1 MAKKRRKPL
10 DISDRK
16 DYNNRINPKALREK
30 LPAPRHSCQR
40 ADGTG
45 CNRPQEN
52 EELRTAFSS
61 AVPNHRRSGPV
72 TRRNEVDRFSRSDS
86 GGTVGY
92 FVSPRLF
99 SSQEESSRF
108 YFPFFGGG
116 ENRRWLCR
124 GFAIHQSDFIG
135 QEYAVTRLLA
145 IIRFSLAAP
154 LGSSASIHQ

>member
-1 MAKKRRKPL
+1 MRPPFPARCK
-10 DISDRK
+10 IT
-16 DYNNRINPKALREK
+16 AG
-30 LPAPRHSCQR
+30 PAPLSAAMKWIAF
-40 ADGTG
+40 ADPI
-45 CNRPQEN
+45 RVEPW
-52 EELRTAFSS
+52 
-61 AVPNHRRSGPV
+61 
-72 TRRNEVDRFSRSDS
+72 DI
-86 GGTVGY
+86 

>member
-1 MAKKRRKPL
+1 M
-10 DISDRK
+10 
-16 DYNNRINPKALREK
+16 
-30 LPAPRHSCQR
+30 
-40 ADGTG
+40 
-45 CNRPQEN
+45 
-52 EELRTAFSS
+52 RTAFSS
-61 AVPNHRRSGPV
+61 AVPNHRRPGPV
-72 TRRNEVDRFSRSDS
+72 IRRMEWVAVRPDP

-154 LGSSASIHQ
+154 LESSASIHQ

>member
-10 DISDRK
+10 DIAGRK
-16 DYNNRINPKALREK
+16 GYNNRINPKALREK

-52 EELRTAFSS
+52 EECGPPFPARCQITA
-61 AVPNHRRSGPV
+61 GPAPLPAAMKWIALADPI
-72 TRRNEVDRFSRSDS
+72 R
-86 GGTVGY
+86 VGY
-92 FVSPRLF
+92 FVSPRLL

>member
-1 MAKKRRKPL
+1 M
-10 DISDRK
+10 
-16 DYNNRINPKALREK
+16 
-30 LPAPRHSCQR
+30 
-40 ADGTG
+40 
-45 CNRPQEN
+45 
-52 EELRTAFSS
+52 RTAFSS
-61 AVPNHRRSGPV
+61 AVPNHRRPGPV
-72 TRRNEVDRFSRSDS
+72 TRRMEWVAVRPDP

-116 ENRRWLCR
+116 ETRRWLCR

>member
-1 MAKKRRKPL
+1 M
-10 DISDRK
+10 
-16 DYNNRINPKALREK
+16 
-30 LPAPRHSCQR
+30 
-40 ADGTG
+40 
-45 CNRPQEN
+45 
-52 EELRTAFSS
+52 RTAFSS
-61 AVPNHRRSGPV
+61 AVPNHRRPGPV

-145 IIRFSLAAP
+145 IIRFSPASPHLQYFRKISKYRSP
-154 LGSSASIHQ
+154 KETSVTSSSGSTSGSESQLPSASTRFMVR

>member
-10 DISDRK
+10 DIAGRK

-61 AVPNHRRSGPV
+61 AVPNHRRPGPV

-116 ENRRWLCR
+116 ENRRGCV
-124 GFAIHQSDFIG
+124 GGSPYISPISSDKSMP
-135 QEYAVTRLLA
+135 VTRLLA